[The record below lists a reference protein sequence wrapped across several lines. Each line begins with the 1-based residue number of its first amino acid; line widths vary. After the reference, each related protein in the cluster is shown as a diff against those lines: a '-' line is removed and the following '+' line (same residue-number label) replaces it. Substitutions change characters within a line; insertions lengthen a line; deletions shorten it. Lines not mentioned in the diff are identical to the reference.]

1 MKGRSMNVKQRGF
14 FGAGFLLFGFTFMA
28 AFLAASHFAPITDG
42 SASSGISVVN
52 DVTGY
57 YASIT
62 SSGEVE
68 IDLTSSPQG
77 SYEVG
82 SDTLTIDTN
91 AKEGYKLYISTASAS
106 ASNGLINEKDS
117 TEAIPASTA
126 AASRLAANTWGFA
139 PARATSGAT
148 AATYDTEDA
157 DPTNGAEVWMGVPE
171 YGNEAIFYTNTTPT
185 TASTN
190 SLDVYYAVNAS
201 TAFSSGIY
209 SNTVIYTAIADGGT
223 DETGESEASIS
234 PVSQDGLAAGTE
246 VTIATGLYPGF
257 SVDNLGTITVTIG
270 GQSCTSV
277 TPVLSEIGSLNVT
290 CEAPAQTN
298 YGSYTVMVTVAKYG
312 KTYTLTNAYEYVK
325 PAPAFYTITRMQ
337 EMTHAICADS
347 QVITPNADATTTLT
361 KDNWDSLTDGS
372 GIPTTTLLDDRAGQK
387 SYTVKKLADGKCW
400 MTENLAL
407 PAGAVLNAS
416 NSDLDGTVV
425 SSYTIPASTTPFTNV
440 DPTKNDSEQM
450 YDPVAGGGTT
460 TTDLGYKVGNY
471 YSWRTATAGTGRG
484 AGSNPGTGVLTDAF
498 GTDMTVQNNNT
509 LVSICPKGWRL
520 PTSGNNATTGTTG
533 ITTPGSTTNLVNGDF
548 TALYQAYGGAGASG
562 TDTTMHAQMT
572 NPSYGPNFARS
583 GRVGIGG
590 QTYVNT
596 NGYFCSSTVYS
607 YSFVY
612 NVRVGASFVY
622 SQDRDSKYGGF
633 SVRCLAR

>member
-14 FGAGFLLFGFTFMA
+14 FGASFLLFGFTFMA
-28 AFLAASHFAPITDG
+28 AFLSASHFAPITDG

-234 PVSQDGLAAGTE
+234 PVSQDGLDAGTE

-277 TPVLSEIGSLNVT
+277 TPVLSEIGSLNIT

-312 KTYTLTNAYEYVK
+312 KTYTLTNAYEYIN
-325 PAPAFYTITRMQ
+325 PTPAFFTITKMQ
-337 EMTHAICADS
+337 QMTHDICTDAKLP
-347 QVITPNADATTTLT
+347 TPSASETTALT
-361 KDNWDSLTDGS
+361 ASTWASGS
-372 GIPTTTLLDDRAGQK
+372 RTGIPTTTLLDDRAGQK

-416 NSDLDGTVV
+416 NSDLDGTKV
-425 SSYTIPASTTPFTNV
+425 SSYTIPASTAQFTNSPAQ
-440 DPTKNDSEQM
+440 DIEAM

-460 TTDLGYKVGNY
+460 TTSSEYYSYKVGNY

-484 AGSNPGTGVLTDAF
+484 AGSNPGTGVLTDVF
-498 GTDMTVQNNNT
+498 GTDMTVRNNNT

-520 PTSGNNATTGTTG
+520 PTDGNPDGGTTG
-533 ITTPGSTTNLVNGDF
+533 ITTPGSATNLVNGDF
-548 TALYQAYGGAGASG
+548 TTLINAYGGSDGFADG
-562 TDTTMHAQMT
+562 TAYTQMT
-572 NPSYGPNFARS
+572 NPSYGPNFALS
-583 GRVGIGG
+583 GYVGASGQRGVSSGG
-590 QTYVNT
+590 
-596 NGYFCSSTVYS
+596 FFWSSTVSS
-607 YSFVY
+607 YNGAYGMNLDTS
-612 NVRVGASFVY
+612 NVG
-622 SQDRDSKYGGF
+622 SQNNYGKYFGR
-633 SVRCLAR
+633 SIRCVSR